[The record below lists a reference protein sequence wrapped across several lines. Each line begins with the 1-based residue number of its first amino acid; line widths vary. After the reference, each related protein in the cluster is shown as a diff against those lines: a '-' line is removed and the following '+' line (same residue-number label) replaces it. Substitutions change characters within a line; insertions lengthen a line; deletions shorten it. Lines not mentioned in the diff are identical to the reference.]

1 MTHPTCAV
9 LAAALVSWTAG
20 CSKGDRGADN
30 TWKPFEY
37 TAIGVVV
44 DAPGNAR
51 ESALGGG
58 ISASEGDTDCSA
70 SIRVVTDQP
79 LAYENLLDN
88 VEAIGGAI
96 KALEKE
102 KTDADD
108 WTVDFVGDRKSGFQ
122 RSQRLGDKVVQCGGF
137 GSSDAVACM
146 KKVCASLKP
155 LAAARARL
163 ITAPAKGS

>member
-1 MTHPTCAV
+1 MTHPTRAV
-9 LAAALVSWTAG
+9 LAATLALWTAG
-20 CSKGDRGADN
+20 CSKGDTD

-70 SIRVVTDQP
+70 SIRLVTDQP

-88 VEAIGGAI
+88 VDSIGGAI
-96 KALEKE
+96 KDIKKE
-102 KTDADD
+102 KTDANH
-108 WTVDFVGDRKSGFQ
+108 WSVEFVGERKSGFQ

-137 GSSDAVACM
+137 GSPDAVACM

-155 LAAARARL
+155 LAAATR
-163 ITAPAKGS
+163 P